1 MWTYG
6 ERQTFTS
13 LLHGW
18 CLYFLKSH
26 HSSVQKHR
34 LWYQTN
40 SAFFFNSSN
49 GEYVSNRS
57 FDFSGRQCHSWNHL
71 QRDVHLP
78 LSWNDFYRRK
88 SRGPGGTSNVQVTNK
103 QWILCVLWLFGSKPV
118 YVQHV
123 IHWRCD
129 GELWQR
135 TPSLLLQ
142 WHGASTIHFF
152 SGRYISFT
160 K

>member
-1 MWTYG
+1 MDLWG
-6 ERQTFTS
+6 KANF
-13 LLHGW
+13 
-18 CLYFLKSH
+18 YFLVTWMMFIFSEKSSQFSTKTPVVIPNKPVH
-26 HSSVQKHR
+26 F
-34 LWYQTN
+34 L
-40 SAFFFNSSN
+40 NSSN

-103 QWILCVLWLFGSKPV
+103 QWILRVLWLFGSKPV

-135 TPSLLLQ
+135 TQSLLLQ

>member
-1 MWTYG
+1 MGKGKLLLPCYMDDVYIFWKVITVQYKNTG
-6 ERQTFTS
+6 CDTKQT
-13 LLHGW
+13 
-18 CLYFLKSH
+18 
-26 HSSVQKHR
+26 
-34 LWYQTN
+34 